1 MKYGRCAAVTGAA
14 MLFLAVGCSSSS
26 DTGNTTAGSGVA
38 DSSTAATSSAAED
51 SSAAEARPV
60 GTVIDVAITGGDIT
74 PTNERL
80 DAVVGEPITL
90 RVDSD
95 TADELHIHSVPDH
108 TFEVEA
114 KADQTFEFTVDV
126 PGSVAIE
133 LHHADR
139 TVATLA
145 VRP

>member
-14 MLFLAVGCSSSS
+14 MLFLTVGCSSAS
-26 DTGNTTAGSGVA
+26 DTGSN
-38 DSSTAATSSAAED
+38 TAATSSAAEASTVAD
-51 SSAAEARPV
+51 PQPV
-60 GTVIDVAITGGDIT
+60 GTVIDVTITGGDIS

-90 RVDSD
+90 RVNSD
-95 TADELHIHSVPDH
+95 TTDELHIHSVPDH

>member
-1 MKYGRCAAVTGAA
+1 MKHVRCAAVTGAA
-14 MLFLAVGCSSSS
+14 MLFLAVGCSSAS
-26 DTGNTTAGSGVA
+26 DTG
-38 DSSTAATSSAAED
+38 SSTAATSSAAEE
-51 SSAAEARPV
+51 SSVADPQPA
-60 GTVIDVAITGGDIT
+60 GTVIDVTIMGGDIS

-90 RVDSD
+90 RVNSD
-95 TADELHIHSVPDH
+95 TTDELHIHSVPDH

>member
-1 MKYGRCAAVTGAA
+1 MKYVRCAAVTGAA
-14 MLFLAVGCSSSS
+14 MLFLTVGCSSAS
-26 DTGNTTAGSGVA
+26 DTG
-38 DSSTAATSSAAED
+38 SSTAATSSAAGASTVAD
-51 SSAAEARPV
+51 PQPV
-60 GTVIDVAITGGDIT
+60 GTVIDVTIMGGDIS

-90 RVDSD
+90 RVNSD
-95 TADELHIHSVPDH
+95 TTDELHIHSVPDH

>member
-14 MLFLAVGCSSSS
+14 MLFLTVGCSSAS
-26 DTGNTTAGSGVA
+26 DTG
-38 DSSTAATSSAAED
+38 SSTAATSSAAEE
-51 SSAAEARPV
+51 SSVADPQPA
-60 GTVIDVAITGGDIT
+60 GTVIDVTIMGGDIS

-90 RVDSD
+90 RVNSD
-95 TADELHIHSVPDH
+95 TTDELHIHSVPDH

>member
-1 MKYGRCAAVTGAA
+1 MKYVRCAAVTGAA
-14 MLFLAVGCSSSS
+14 MLFLTVGCSSAS
-26 DTGNTTAGSGVA
+26 DTG
-38 DSSTAATSSAAED
+38 SSTAAM
-51 SSAAEARPV
+51 SSAAEASSVADPQPV
-60 GTVIDVAITGGDIT
+60 GTVIDVTIMGSDIS

-90 RVDSD
+90 RVNSD
-95 TADELHIHSVPDH
+95 TTDELHIHSVPDH

>member
-1 MKYGRCAAVTGAA
+1 MKYVRCAAVTGAA
-14 MLFLAVGCSSSS
+14 MLFLSVGCSSAS
-26 DTGNTTAGSGVA
+26 DTG
-38 DSSTAATSSAAED
+38 SSTAATSSAAEE
-51 SSAAEARPV
+51 SSVADPQPV
-60 GTVIDVAITGGDIT
+60 GTVIDVTITGGDIS

-90 RVDSD
+90 RVNSD
-95 TADELHIHSVPDH
+95 TTDELHIHSVPDH

>member
-14 MLFLAVGCSSSS
+14 MLFLTVGCSSAS
-26 DTGNTTAGSGVA
+26 DTG
-38 DSSTAATSSAAED
+38 SSTAATSSAAEASTVAD
-51 SSAAEARPV
+51 PQPV
-60 GTVIDVAITGGDIT
+60 GTVIDVTITGGDIS

-90 RVDSD
+90 RVNSD
-95 TADELHIHSVPDH
+95 TTDELHIHSVPDH

-114 KADQTFEFTVDV
+114 TADQTFEFTVDV

>member
-1 MKYGRCAAVTGAA
+1 MKYVRCAAVTGAA
-14 MLFLAVGCSSSS
+14 MLFLTVGCSSAS
-26 DTGNTTAGSGVA
+26 DTG
-38 DSSTAATSSAAED
+38 SSTAAMSSATEA
-51 SSAAEARPV
+51 SSVADPQPV
-60 GTVIDVAITGGDIT
+60 GTVIDVTIMGSDIS

-90 RVDSD
+90 RVNSD
-95 TADELHIHSVPDH
+95 TTDELHIHSVPDH

>member
-14 MLFLAVGCSSSS
+14 MLFLTVGCSSASV
-26 DTGNTTAGSGVA
+26 TGSN
-38 DSSTAATSSAAED
+38 TAATSSAAEASTVAD
-51 SSAAEARPV
+51 PQPV
-60 GTVIDVAITGGDIT
+60 GTVIDVTITGGDIS

-90 RVDSD
+90 RVNSD
-95 TADELHIHSVPDH
+95 TTDELHIHSVPDH

>member
-14 MLFLAVGCSSSS
+14 MLFLTVGCSSAS
-26 DTGNTTAGSGVA
+26 DTG
-38 DSSTAATSSAAED
+38 SSTAATSSAAEASTVAD
-51 SSAAEARPV
+51 PQPV
-60 GTVIDVAITGGDIT
+60 GTVIDVTITGGDIS

-90 RVDSD
+90 RVNSD
-95 TADELHIHSVPDH
+95 TTDELHIHSVPDH

-114 KADQTFEFTVDV
+114 KAEQTFEFTVDV

>member
-1 MKYGRCAAVTGAA
+1 MKYVRCAAVTGAA
-14 MLFLAVGCSSSS
+14 MLFLAVGCSSAS
-26 DTGNTTAGSGVA
+26 DTG
-38 DSSTAATSSAAED
+38 SSTAATSSAAEE
-51 SSAAEARPV
+51 SSVADPQPA
-60 GTVIDVAITGGDIT
+60 GKVIDVTIMGGDIS

-90 RVDSD
+90 RVNSD
-95 TADELHIHSVPDH
+95 TTDELHIHSVPDH

>member
-14 MLFLAVGCSSSS
+14 MLFLTVGCSSAS
-26 DTGNTTAGSGVA
+26 DTG
-38 DSSTAATSSAAED
+38 SSTAATSSAAEASTVAD
-51 SSAAEARPV
+51 PQPV
-60 GTVIDVAITGGDIT
+60 GTVIDVTITGGDIS

-90 RVDSD
+90 RVNSD
-95 TADELHIHSVPDH
+95 TTDELHIHSVPDH

>member
-1 MKYGRCAAVTGAA
+1 MKYVRCAAVTGAA
-14 MLFLAVGCSSSS
+14 MLFLAVGCSSAS
-26 DTGNTTAGSGVA
+26 DTG
-38 DSSTAATSSAAED
+38 SSTAATSSAAEE
-51 SSAAEARPV
+51 SSVADPQPA
-60 GTVIDVAITGGDIT
+60 GTVIDVTIMGGDIS

-90 RVDSD
+90 RVNSD
-95 TADELHIHSVPDH
+95 TTDELHIHSVPDH